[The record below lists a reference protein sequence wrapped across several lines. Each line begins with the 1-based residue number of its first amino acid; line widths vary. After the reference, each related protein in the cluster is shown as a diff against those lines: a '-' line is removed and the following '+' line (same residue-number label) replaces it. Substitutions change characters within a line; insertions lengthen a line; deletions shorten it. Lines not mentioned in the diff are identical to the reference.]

1 MYDQVFVK
9 YAYLGGRD
17 KLKMTI
23 WYEVHT
29 GMLKS
34 ISGTNID
41 FVFVVWPIS
50 VGLEGY
56 LMFYCQFRG
65 KSAVVIYWVIWQFI
79 CKPKENN
86 SVFHVKWAHVYE
98 IVWIQVS
105 RYSWILIGKSVYK
118 DDDNLGHL
126 TRLSIFEVSL
136 ASSRFYVVNPFRV

>member
-56 LMFYCQFRG
+56 
-65 KSAVVIYWVIWQFI
+65 
-79 CKPKENN
+79 
-86 SVFHVKWAHVYE
+86 
-98 IVWIQVS
+98 
-105 RYSWILIGKSVYK
+105 
-118 DDDNLGHL
+118 
-126 TRLSIFEVSL
+126 
-136 ASSRFYVVNPFRV
+136 